1 MDQYE
6 KRGYLTENFKVFV
19 LSDQTS
25 LEVNYHYHDFDKIVF
40 LISGN
45 IEYTIEGKTYLCNEQ
60 DFIFVPH
67 GVLHKL
73 NILSN
78 SLYDRIVIYFKPE
91 FLNEI
96 DGQINLGTCYD
107 EIAKKDC
114 NVLHFNRKTTERLHK
129 FLIKYNNEEEEDKF
143 AKELL
148 LRTWMTEFLVYLN
161 RAVLKEEVSYL
172 PKVHENSKISA
183 IFAYINQNLNG
194 DLSVDS
200 IAKELFM
207 SRSYLMHLFKEETGE
222 TLASYITSRRLAYGR
237 SLIFAGVSITEACY
251 ACGYKEYST
260 FLRAY
265 RKKYGEAPSES
276 RRQEVVD

>member
-1 MDQYE
+1 MKQYE
-6 KRGYLTENFKVFV
+6 KKGYLTENYKIFF
-19 LSDQTS
+19 LSDNTR
-25 LEVNYHYHDFDKIVF
+25 LEVNYHYHDFDKIIF

-67 GVLHKL
+67 GMLHKL
-73 NILSN
+73 QNLSN
-78 SLYDRIVIYFKPE
+78 QSYNRIVIYFKPE
-91 FLNEI
+91 FLSEM
-96 DGQINLGTCYD
+96 GESVNLGRFYE
-107 EIAKKDC
+107 EIIKKDC
-114 NVLHFNRKTTERLHK
+114 NVLHFKDKSSNQLHK
-129 FLIKYNNEEEEDKF
+129 YLLKYQKEEEEDKF
-143 AKELL
+143 GRDLMLKTL
-148 LRTWMTEFLVYLN
+148 MDEFLIYLN
-161 RAVLKEEVSYL
+161 RAVLKEDVSYL

-200 IAKELFM
+200 IAKDLFM

-265 RKKYGEAPSES
+265 RKKYGETPSEL
-276 RRQEVVD
+276 RKQEVVD